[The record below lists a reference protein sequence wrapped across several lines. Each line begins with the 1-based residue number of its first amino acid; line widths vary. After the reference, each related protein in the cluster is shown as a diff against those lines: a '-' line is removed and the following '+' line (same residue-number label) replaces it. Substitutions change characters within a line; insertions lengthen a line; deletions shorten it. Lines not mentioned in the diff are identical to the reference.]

1 MSPVIYIKYLEE
13 PRVSSSSWKKKTSL
27 VYTIREGEEKQ
38 PMSGKVQELFKKK
51 KKKREEKNMTIREKR
66 IIDIQVKRPTKHMWV
81 FLSRFTY
88 QLPDSLYTM
97 NVKLCVT
104 HVSTYRE

>member
-66 IIDIQVKRPTKHMWV
+66 IIDIQVKRPTKRM
-81 FLSRFTY
+81 
-88 QLPDSLYTM
+88 
-97 NVKLCVT
+97 
-104 HVSTYRE
+104 

>member
-51 KKKREEKNMTIREKR
+51 KKKGKKR
-66 IIDIQVKRPTKHMWV
+66 I
-81 FLSRFTY
+81 
-88 QLPDSLYTM
+88 
-97 NVKLCVT
+97 
-104 HVSTYRE
+104 

>member
-38 PMSGKVQELFKKK
+38 SMSGKVQELFKKK

-66 IIDIQVKRPTKHMWV
+66 IIDIQVKQPTKHM
-81 FLSRFTY
+81 
-88 QLPDSLYTM
+88 
-97 NVKLCVT
+97 
-104 HVSTYRE
+104 

>member
-51 KKKREEKNMTIREKR
+51 KKKKGRKEYDHKRETDYRYSGQTAYKAYVSISFT
-66 IIDIQVKRPTKHMWV
+66 
-81 FLSRFTY
+81 FYLSIA
-88 QLPDSLYTM
+88 
-97 NVKLCVT
+97 
-104 HVSTYRE
+104 

>member
-51 KKKREEKNMTIREKR
+51 KKNK
-66 IIDIQVKRPTKHMWV
+66 
-81 FLSRFTY
+81 
-88 QLPDSLYTM
+88 
-97 NVKLCVT
+97 
-104 HVSTYRE
+104 